1 MGGHSAIR
9 QPLMMVRHT
18 DPAAPVESFGLYGL
32 SGRATAFAAPLLI
45 GIATTVT
52 GSARL
57 GVSPI
62 ILLFILGLFLM
73 RWVKPEGD
81 QSR

>member
-1 MGGHSAIR
+1 MDHGQSDRLVAQAAIFE
-9 QPLMMVRHT
+9 L
-18 DPAAPVESFGLYGL
+18 
-32 SGRATAFAAPLLI
+32 AAPLLI
-45 GIATTVT
+45 GVATTVT

-62 ILLFILGLFLM
+62 ILLFILGLILM